1 MKITEKEL
9 NTAAKLASRKVGV
22 TRQQLAEKLAITADR
37 AATVIARIKP
47 KKAVPL
53 GEGAG
58 KQNRTL
64 VFFA

>member
-9 NTAAKLASRKVGV
+9 TTASKLAGRKTGV
-22 TRQQLAEKLAITADR
+22 TRAQLAEKLAISVDR
-37 AATVIARIKP
+37 ASSVLGKIKT

-53 GEGAG
+53 GVGAG